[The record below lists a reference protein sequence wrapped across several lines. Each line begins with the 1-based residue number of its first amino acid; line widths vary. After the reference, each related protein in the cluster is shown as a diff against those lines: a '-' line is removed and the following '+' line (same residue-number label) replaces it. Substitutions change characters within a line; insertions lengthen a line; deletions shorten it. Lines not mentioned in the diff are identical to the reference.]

1 MIETMAIPRFPSTAV
16 RPLRQRLGIRQAEL
30 ADKIGV
36 TRELVSMWERGER
49 VPTGPAAILLSQEAA
64 RADLEILEK
73 NLQEA

>member
-1 MIETMAIPRFPSTAV
+1 MAAIPRFPSNQV
-16 RPLRQRLGIRQAEL
+16 RPLRNRLGLKQEQL
-30 ADKIGV
+30 AAKIGV
-36 TRELVSMWERGER
+36 TRELISMWERGER

>member
-1 MIETMAIPRFPSTAV
+1 MSIPKFPGEQV
-16 RPLRQRLGIRQAEL
+16 RPLRDRLGLKQAQL

-49 VPTGPAAILLSQEAA
+49 IPTGPAAILLSQEAA
-64 RADLEILEK
+64 RADLEIFEK

>member
-1 MIETMAIPRFPSTAV
+1 MSIPKFPGSQV
-16 RPLRQRLGIRQAEL
+16 RPLRDRLNLKQAQL

-49 VPTGPAAILLSQEAA
+49 IPTGPAAILLSQEAA

-73 NLQEA
+73 TLQEA